1 MRKFTTACSNLDVGR
16 GGDTTASHTYRL
28 FFSVLRAYAYPP
40 AVPCSYLNLRSLPE
54 TCDCRAQN
62 YAHGKHKFCYEPSQ
76 KHTAKSRFVVC
87 PTRKHTAKLEHT
99 AVVPSMQCA
108 NLWHTANSASKHGSW
123 QTVKF
128 VVCQRSTRQIKPY
141 VVCFIRGRRQNYS
154 KKNWFIT
161 PNFFCYI
168 HTIHR
173 SRSGSTT
180 SQASSLIDSQGEPM
194 APCTTT

>member
-1 MRKFTTACSNLDVGR
+1 M
-16 GGDTTASHTYRL
+16 

-99 AVVPSMQCA
+99 AIVPSMQCA

-128 VVCQRSTRQIKPY
+128 VVCQRSTRQIKSY
-141 VVCFIRGRRQNYS
+141 VVCFIRGRRQKFS
-154 KKNWFIT
+154 KKFD
-161 PNFFCYI
+161 
-168 HTIHR
+168 
-173 SRSGSTT
+173 
-180 SQASSLIDSQGEPM
+180 SSLLTFSAIYILYIYPVVGPPPRKLAHSSILKANPWPR
-194 APCTTT
+194 APRPNTLFFNDHTRLLYKLLGQ